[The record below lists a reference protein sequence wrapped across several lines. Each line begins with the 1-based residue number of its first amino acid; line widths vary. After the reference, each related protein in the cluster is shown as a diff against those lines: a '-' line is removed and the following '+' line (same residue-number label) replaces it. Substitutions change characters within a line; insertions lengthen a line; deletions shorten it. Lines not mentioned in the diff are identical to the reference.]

1 MGSESEQ
8 FDSYDQILPQPTTLD
23 HSSSHLLKSS
33 QPACISLVHLRKPV
47 WCSGKASVGW
57 ASGGLNFNLLG
68 KEVCESFIREF
79 LKPRGKGQP
88 LTEKLLAIYGH

>member
-1 MGSESEQ
+1 MG
-8 FDSYDQILPQPTTLD
+8 
-23 HSSSHLLKSS
+23 
-33 QPACISLVHLRKPV
+33 
-47 WCSGKASVGW
+47 SGKASVGW